1 MSWLE
6 DEPDFSVV
14 ALVASAGGLEALT
27 RVLSP
32 LPADFPAAII
42 GLQHQMPDRASHLT
56 EILQRRSKLRLHVA
70 DEGSVLAPSCVFIA
84 PPGKHTLM
92 RMDGTLGLVVSG
104 SYPPSRPSADLL
116 LISLAL
122 CAGPRAIAVVL
133 SGHGTDGAT
142 GATAIHDFG
151 GVVIAADEASSQE
164 FSMPRATIG
173 RDNAVDHVA
182 HVDEIAK
189 LLEDIAGSPKEA

>member
-6 DEPDFSVV
+6 ANPDFSVIG
-14 ALVASAGGLEALT
+14 LVSSAGGLDALT
-27 RVLSP
+27 RVLAP
-32 LPADFPAAII
+32 LPGDFPAAIV
-42 GLQHQMPDRASHLT
+42 GLQHSMPDRASHLA
-56 EILQRRSKLRLHVA
+56 EILQRRSRLTVLVA
-70 DEGSVLAPSCVFIA
+70 KEGSHLSPCCVFIA

-92 RMDGTLGLVVSG
+92 RMDGTLGLVLSG

-116 LISLAL
+116 LTSLAL

-164 FSMPRATIG
+164 FSMPKATIG
-173 RDNAVDHVA
+173 RDSAVDYVV

-189 LLEDIAGSPKEA
+189 LLEDLAGAARQR